1 MKSGIAAAFG
11 MLAAVACSAAPMQ
24 LVKGGR
30 SAAQIVAPE
39 LADAA
44 EAFAAQEIQKWVGE
58 MTGAFM
64 PVEKP
69 SAAAKGAATVYVG
82 AAFARKRFPED
93 FKAIGATDG
102 FAVRSAEARALDIST
117 QR

>member
-44 EAFAAQEIQKWVGE
+44 ETFAAHEIQKWVGE
-58 MTGAFM
+58 MTGAFL

>member
-11 MLAAVACSAAPMQ
+11 MLAAVVCSAAPVK
-24 LVKGGR
+24 LVKDGR

-44 EAFAAQEIQKWVGE
+44 ETFAAHEIQKWVGE
-58 MTGAFM
+58 MTGAFL

-69 SAAAKGAATVYVG
+69 SAAVKGAATVYVG

-93 FKAIGATDG
+93 FKAIGVTDG

>member
-1 MKSGIAAAFG
+1 MVRIPFKLDRTKSE
-11 MLAAVACSAAPMQ
+11 S
-24 LVKGGR
+24 LVR
-30 SAAQIVAPE
+30 QMTDN
-39 LADAA
+39 LRDAI
-44 EAFAAQEIQKWVGE
+44 E
-58 MTGAFM
+58 TGFYK

-102 FAVRSAEARALDIST
+102 FAVPFRLKNPRIVVVK
-117 QR
+117 